1 MVSFKQLQ
9 HDHHHYNLTNIINS
23 TIINTITTTPMQIIK
38 INLVL
43 NITSVNITRT
53 IILITTI
60 RTFFIIFM
68 SITII
73 TTIIIPTIIISVTTL
88 ITTIIIS
95 IYTFNI
101 NILSLGLIKVS
112 TISCPG
118 VFITVWFSIIPM
130 LPKQTIPTKKKLTK

>member
-43 NITSVNITRT
+43 NITSVNITKT
-53 IILITTI
+53 IILLTTI

-73 TTIIIPTIIISVTTL
+73 TTIIISVATL

-101 NILSLGLIKVS
+101 NILSLGLIKIS

>member
-43 NITSVNITRT
+43 NITSVNITKT
-53 IILITTI
+53 IILLTTI

-73 TTIIIPTIIISVTTL
+73 TTIIISVTSL

-95 IYTFNI
+95 IYTFII

-112 TISCPG
+112 RISCPG

>member
-9 HDHHHYNLTNIINS
+9 HDHHHYNFTNIINS

-43 NITSVNITRT
+43 NITSVNITKT
-53 IILITTI
+53 IILLTTI

-73 TTIIIPTIIISVTTL
+73 TTIIISVATL

-95 IYTFNI
+95 IYTFII

-112 TISCPG
+112 RISCPG
-118 VFITVWFSIIPM
+118 VFITV
-130 LPKQTIPTKKKLTK
+130 